1 MSSEKQGI
9 KCHSDV
15 TVTAHKASAPDA
27 QVGYCPQEREQKNQP
42 LLKNRISK
50 DVIIVAKWL
59 KTSLARTD
67 THRLGSFQN
76 PPPEIY

>member
-50 DVIIVAKWL
+50 DVIIVAK
-59 KTSLARTD
+59 
-67 THRLGSFQN
+67 
-76 PPPEIY
+76 